1 MEFKSNVI
9 VLYSRPFEIED
20 EKTKKLNRGVSIQYL
35 MDEKLLPKETDQDK
49 GLKVNKGS
57 IDFLKQGNLI
67 QVPGLYEASFTMKT
81 NGNGKPELAIADLD
95 FKGILMLEID
105 ESLAEPR

>member
-1 MEFKSNVI
+1 MEIKSNII
-9 VLYSRPFEIED
+9 VLYSRPFEMED
-20 EKTKKLNRGVSIQYL
+20 EKTKKINRGVSIQYI
-35 MDEKLLPKETDQDK
+35 MTDKMLPQETEDDK

-67 QVPGLYEASFTMKT
+67 KVPGMYEATFTMKT
-81 NGNGKPELAIADLD
+81 NGNGKPELAVEDLE

-105 ESLAEPR
+105 ESLA